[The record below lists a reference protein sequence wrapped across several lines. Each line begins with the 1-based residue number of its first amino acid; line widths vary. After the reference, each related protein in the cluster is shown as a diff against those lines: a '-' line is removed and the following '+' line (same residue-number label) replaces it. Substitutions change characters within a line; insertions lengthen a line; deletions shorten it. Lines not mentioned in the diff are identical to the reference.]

1 MKVFAALVIGG
12 LGGVSVGAV
21 LGFSAILL
29 PKLGPEVTLTEK
41 SWIGRYINERLIE
54 YFYPDFILIL
64 PVIASLPNLSQLVG
78 ALVAGYAANKIGRKR
93 ALLLFCLP
101 LISGWLTIIFSTGN
115 SLIIMIGRLLKVTHY
130 IQ

>member
-41 SWIGRYINERLIE
+41 SWIGRYNNERLIE
-54 YFYPDFILIL
+54 YFYLNFI
-64 PVIASLPNLSQLVG
+64 
-78 ALVAGYAANKIGRKR
+78 
-93 ALLLFCLP
+93 F
-101 LISGWLTIIFSTGN
+101 FSF
-115 SLIIMIGRLLKVTHY
+115 
-130 IQ
+130 